1 MKNIFLMGDTNIHYD
16 SKTKNETIAYEEL
29 LYSFGLQQLVN
40 CPTHRSGHCFDH
52 IIIKNNSKLGTSE
65 PTTVWEI
72 SDHWVTTCVISIT
85 KPKITRKE
93 CRYRKIKDL
102 YTKEMGEDLQT
113 MIRASKEIE
122 DENLPI
128 FYNTELSK
136 IMEKHA
142 PEKTKIIT
150 LRPEQKWMSEDLKNL
165 KRKVRS
171 IERKYKTN
179 NKPEVKQ
186 EYKTQNRN
194 TKNHFIKPKRS
205 I

>member
-1 MKNIFLMGDTNIHYD
+1 
-16 SKTKNETIAYEEL
+16 
-29 LYSFGLQQLVN
+29 
-40 CPTHRSGHCFDH
+40 
-52 IIIKNNSKLGTSE
+52 
-65 PTTVWEI
+65 
-72 SDHWVTTCVISIT
+72 
-85 KPKITRKE
+85 
-93 CRYRKIKDL
+93 
-102 YTKEMGEDLQT
+102 MGEDLQT

-136 IMEKHA
+136 IMDKHA

-186 EYKTQNRN
+186 EYKTQ
-194 TKNHFIKPKRS
+194 KSEYKKIL
-205 I
+205 

>member
-1 MKNIFLMGDTNIHYD
+1 
-16 SKTKNETIAYEEL
+16 
-29 LYSFGLQQLVN
+29 
-40 CPTHRSGHCFDH
+40 
-52 IIIKNNSKLGTSE
+52 
-65 PTTVWEI
+65 
-72 SDHWVTTCVISIT
+72 
-85 KPKITRKE
+85 
-93 CRYRKIKDL
+93 
-102 YTKEMGEDLQT
+102 MGEDLQT

-128 FYNTELSK
+128 FYNTELSN
-136 IMEKHA
+136 IMDKHA

-150 LRPEQKWMSEDLKNL
+150 LRPEQKWMSEDFKNL

-186 EYKTQNRN
+186 EYKTQ
-194 TKNHFIKPKRS
+194 KSEYKKLLQKSKRS